1 MDSAYNAELTF
12 APKLNEASL
21 RLAEKAAQKWKN
33 RAPEIRRS
41 RERALVAEANAAFT
55 FHPTMN
61 SRSQKIVSRIRKY
74 GEDSSKQSVVELSY
88 EQRDDCMS
96 NTVLSSDE
104 NISLSS
110 REPSFETASVHV
122 AQEAENFIQEV
133 LSSCKGEITSDE
145 EQDSLVEEEEEEKM
159 NTDKQE
165 TDMPLPEE
173 EPKSV
178 PRKMLNLPRALPYNN
193 ADYLFKIRCA
203 KETALDAIRL
213 KRIFT
218 ILGPYPY
225 LRKALTKR
233 GWVEKFSE
241 HSCQPVLGSPQA
253 IRPRPA
259 KKKKKSSTK
268 KKILEASNSS
278 ESEDSSS
285 DCEDSDF
292 RNDPEFH
299 RIVSR
304 LLKDISPTFIWT
316 IKRDDIDFK
325 YLNREQIVNHYCKAS
340 SFTTKIGLCQHLRSL
355 PWFDA
360 SDPNEFF
367 PRYATTSISFM
378 LFDILISSQGENQT
392 LVELN
397 FRSKE

>member
-21 RLAEKAAQKWKN
+21 RLAEKVAQKWKN
-33 RAPEIRRS
+33 RSPEIRRS

-61 SRSQKIVSRIRKY
+61 SKSQKIVSRIRKY
-74 GEDSSKQSVVELSY
+74 EEDNCKRSNVQLSY
-88 EQRDDCMS
+88 EQRDYSS
-96 NTVLSSDE
+96 NTVHSSDE
-104 NISLSS
+104 SINLSS

-133 LSSCKGEITSDE
+133 LSSCKGEISSDE
-145 EQDSLVEEEEEEKM
+145 EDEESVVEQGEVSPEQQQDVLPTQEELPK
-159 NTDKQE
+159 
-165 TDMPLPEE
+165 PLE
-173 EPKSV
+173 
-178 PRKMLNLPRALPYNN
+178 RKMLNLPRALPYNN
-193 ADYLFKIRCA
+193 SDYLFKIRCA

-225 LRKALTKR
+225 LRKALVKR

-259 KKKKKSSTK
+259 RKKKKASVK
-268 KKILEASNSS
+268 KKISEISNSS
-278 ESEDSSS
+278 DSDNSSS
-285 DCEDSDF
+285 DYEDNDP

-367 PRYATTSISFM
+367 PR
-378 LFDILISSQGENQT
+378 
-392 LVELN
+392 
-397 FRSKE
+397 

>member
-1 MDSAYNAELTF
+1 MEADYNAELTF

-21 RLAEKAAQKWKN
+21 KLAEKAAQKWRN
-33 RAPEIRRS
+33 RAPDSRKS

-61 SRSQKIVSRIRKY
+61 SNSQKIISKMRKN
-74 GEDSSKQSVVELSY
+74 DDRQSNVQLSF
-88 EQRDDCMS
+88 EQRDDLL
-96 NTVLSSDE
+96 NNVNSSDE
-104 NISLSS
+104 SMNLSS

-133 LSSCKGEITSDE
+133 LSSCKGEISSDE
-145 EQDSLVEEEEEEKM
+145 DDEINSSISEKEVSSKKLENMETPKEE
-159 NTDKQE
+159 
-165 TDMPLPEE
+165 LPK
-173 EPKSV
+173 PI
-178 PRKMLNLPRALPYNN
+178 PRKNMINPLLPYTNN
-193 ADYLFKIRCA
+193 DYLLKIKCA

-225 LRKALTKR
+225 LRKALIKR
-233 GWVEKFSE
+233 GWVEKFGS
-241 HSCQPVLGSPQA
+241 HSAQPILGSPQA
-253 IRPRPA
+253 IRPRPP
-259 KKKKKSSTK
+259 KKKKKALTRKPRVSETLNSTD
-268 KKILEASNSS
+268 S
-278 ESEDSSS
+278 DSSS
-285 DCEDSDF
+285 ECDDDDNPKC
-292 RNDPEFH
+292 DPEFT

-325 YLNREQIVNHYCKAS
+325 YLNREQMVNHYCKAS

-367 PRYATTSISFM
+367 PRYVIDNQQISTEM
-378 LFDILISSQGENQT
+378 
-392 LVELN
+392 
-397 FRSKE
+397 